1 MPDQRK
7 PFIIGITGS
16 IGSGKSTVGKILT
29 DLEIPVIDTDRIVHD
44 LLEGDQAVIAAIT
57 DRFGKDVTRSLES
70 RATIDRTRLGQ
81 LVFADQAARR
91 DLERIVHPAT
101 ILECRRRIEALPST
115 ELVAVLVP
123 LLFEAGLESEYDE
136 IWTVFTDEKSLK
148 SRIMERDGLSGE
160 DADRRLAAQ
169 LSQAE
174 KISRSRHTVDNSGT
188 KENTKKQVEALV
200 EKLKSGL
207 GAHRQ

>member
-44 LLEGDQAVIAAIT
+44 LLEGDQAVIAAII

-101 ILECRRRIEALPST
+101 ILECRRRIEALAST